1 MKKYKIQN
9 RSQKNSHSCVP
20 LSMLLL
26 CRLVHLQQPFQNS
39 TGGVEFSAD
48 ATMAYNM
55 LICTDADRPT
65 HYNVAKTIL
74 LLHFYPKASMWIRIS
89 MDPQK

>member
-1 MKKYKIQN
+1 
-9 RSQKNSHSCVP
+9 
-20 LSMLLL
+20 MLLL

-39 TGGVEFSAD
+39 TAGVEFSAD

-65 HYNVAKTIL
+65 HYNVAKTFL
-74 LLHFYPKASMWIRIS
+74 LLHFYPKAKVV
-89 MDPQK
+89 DPDQHGSAKMTFKYRKK